1 MPDDTSS
8 TPSSTRLPRSELAYV
23 DYDWALDVKS
33 CPCDVQFVEWLDE
46 SGTTDATIFHFGT
59 GSHHYVGMECARP
72 ERRNS
77 VLGITAAP
85 GEHARFV
92 DLVTN
97 QPEVLRYYNAVFGD
111 IYLLNRRLL
120 PTFDV
125 VTLFHLCEFR
135 NWKHDSY
142 GAMTDIELLR
152 MLTEQTSDG
161 GHILF
166 YEGSLAFEWPQIG
179 TRAVIEAWLV
189 ESGVREVGRFKSL
202 LVYEK
207 P

>member
-1 MPDDTSS
+1 MVGNCEVKAIMAD
-8 TPSSTRLPRSELAYV
+8 RVELAYI

-59 GSHHYVGMECARP
+59 GSHHYVGMECGKP

-92 DLVTN
+92 ELVTN
-97 QPEVLRYYNAVFGD
+97 QPEVLRHYSLLFGD
-111 IYLLNRRLL
+111 IYLLNDSLL

-135 NWKHDSY
+135 NWQHDAY
-142 GAMTDIELLR
+142 GAMSDLEVAGLLTDHVR
-152 MLTEQTSDG
+152 PSG
-161 GHILF
+161 YILF
-166 YEGSLAFEWPQIG
+166 YEGSLAFDWPDIG
-179 TRAVIEAWLV
+179 TRAVIERWA
-189 ESGVREVGRFKSL
+189 GNNDVRQVGTFKTL
-202 LVYEK
+202 LIYQK
-207 P
+207 QG